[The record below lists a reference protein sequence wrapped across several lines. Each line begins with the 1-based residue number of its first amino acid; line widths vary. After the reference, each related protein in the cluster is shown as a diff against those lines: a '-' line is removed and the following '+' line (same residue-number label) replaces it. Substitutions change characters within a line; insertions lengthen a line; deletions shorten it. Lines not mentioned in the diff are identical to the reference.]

1 MAKASRELYDTA
13 NFILKSRRMTKFGIA
28 GIVFGIITYALC
40 YLLLIQ
46 SIFLPNDLTNPSIAT
61 AITDKEATKYSDSAF
76 MILRN
81 YNNGIS
87 DIEPKGDMFAFLP
100 VNPAVTLSVYYKLLE
115 DYETDN
121 KSASNKR
128 VKKFKYEP
136 SFDLRLNRGVLIF
149 FLFTEIIL
157 VCVLINMIRVSKN
170 KYTYNYEEEILRSYH
185 DVMFGFLNS
194 EEDSKNHSAS
204 TIKKECLVLLLTNLH
219 LFIIQMTRRH
229 NNRPCITINDE
240 PDLQDIFFSLLLIIF
255 PNASKEYFTTEKLGS
270 NSRIDFFIQDINTGI
285 ELKHVTSRKN
295 SKPGL
300 LAEQILIDIKRYQA
314 NKDLKKLIFLIYD
327 PEMTILDF
335 NNETNELVKEDNVE
349 IKIIFSPPR

>member
-100 VNPAVTLSVYYKLLE
+100 VSPAVTLSVYYKLLE

>member
-1 MAKASRELYDTA
+1 MAIASRELYDTA
-13 NFILKSRRMTKFGIA
+13 NFILKSRRMTKFGITS
-28 GIVFGIITYALC
+28 ILFSIITYALC

-46 SIFLPNDLTNPSIAT
+46 SIFLPNDLTNPAIAT
-61 AITDKEATKYSDSAF
+61 TITDKEAMKYSDSAF

-81 YNNGIS
+81 FNNGIS
-87 DIEPKGDMFAFLP
+87 DIEPNGDMFAFLP
-100 VNPAVTLSVYYKLLE
+100 VNLAVTLSVYYKLSE

-121 KSASNKR
+121 KAASKKR

-136 SFDLRLNRGVLIF
+136 TFDLRLNRGTLIF
-149 FLFTEIIL
+149 FLLTEMIL
-157 VCVLINMIRVSKN
+157 ISVLINMIRLSKN

-185 DVMFGFLNS
+185 DVMFGFINS
-194 EEDSKNHSAS
+194 EEDSKKNSAS

-240 PDLQDIFFSLLLIIF
+240 LDLQHIFFSLLLIIF

-270 NSRIDFFIQDINTGI
+270 NSRIDFFIQDIHTGI

-335 NNETNELVKEDNVE
+335 NNETKELVNEDEVE